1 VTAVG
6 GSVAS
11 VRWEQYIET
20 IDEVQQEKGYAK
32 VKDVAEA
39 LDVGLPT
46 VTEMFGKLDE
56 AGLINY
62 QKWSGVTL
70 TEEGQAMADELREK
84 HRTLREFLTI
94 LGVPDDV
101 ADGDACAMEHNVSAE
116 TLDRL
121 TRFVEF
127 VHVPE
132 DGPVWL
138 HHFRQFYE
146 TGETPSCARD
156 CLRSCLER
164 SRMATGGPGQHPQ
177 GGD

>member
-1 VTAVG
+1 
-6 GSVAS
+6 VAS

-20 IDEVQQEKGYAK
+20 IDEVQREKGYAK

-94 LGVPDDV
+94 LGVPEDV

-138 HHFRQFYE
+138 QHFRQFYE
-146 TGETPSCARD
+146 TGETPACARE
-156 CLRSCLER
+156 CLKSCVQD
-164 SRMATGGPGQHPQ
+164 SRRVVEGSGQHPS
-177 GGD
+177 GKG